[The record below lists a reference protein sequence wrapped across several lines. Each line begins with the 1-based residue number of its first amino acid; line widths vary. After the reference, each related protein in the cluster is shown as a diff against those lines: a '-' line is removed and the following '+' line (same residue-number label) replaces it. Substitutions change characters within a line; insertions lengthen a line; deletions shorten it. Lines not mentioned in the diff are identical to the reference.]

1 MPMHILVDGYNVLG
15 TRGQVGPDSERARE
29 QLVHELMNYHQRKG
43 HAVTVVFDGWRQG
56 LASERRE
63 HRAGVEVIYS
73 KRGEQAD
80 QVIQRLAEEFGALCA
95 VVTSDQEIQRRA
107 KAHEALIISAS
118 EFETR
123 LRERPAVSRSAG
135 YLGKDA
141 QDEERPKRNPD
152 KKGNARKLPK
162 ALRRKNRQLKG
173 F

>member
-1 MPMHILVDGYNVLG
+1 MPMHVIVDGYNVLG

-29 QLVHELMNYHQRKG
+29 QLVHELMNYRQHKG

-63 HRAGVEVIYS
+63 HRTGVEVIYS

-80 QVIQRLAEEFGALCA
+80 QVIQRLAAEFGASCA
-95 VVTSDQEIQRRA
+95 VVTSDQEIQRRV
-107 KAHEALIISAS
+107 KAHEAVIISAS
-118 EFETR
+118 KFEVR
-123 LRERPAVSRSAG
+123 LRERSVVNRSAG

-141 QDEERPKRNPD
+141 EDEERPKRNPE

-162 ALRRKNRQLKG
+162 ALRRKNRQLRG